1 MKNLFIAV
9 GIITIAWSPFNWAN
23 AQSSAA
29 LPTVVVTAQ
38 PTISQIRERVDELE
52 ARRTRLVEEL
62 DHDNAVIG
70 LLKSDLAFIEDY
82 QNSDASSAKPLSIV
96 EAEHPVWYATALG
109 TAASSAAYGTD
120 FKLLPMLFSKFA
132 DSALAQLLAKFPF
145 LSKTV
150 VRRSVWVVAVP
161 VVVYKVWLNYERH
174 NELESLKQLN
184 RTGQLEENKRS
195 EQQMFDQYRRD
206 KAFVTE
212 QLQLVNTQLPPALSL
227 EEMATP
233 LR

>member
-1 MKNLFIAV
+1 MKNILIAV
-9 GIITIAWSPFNWAN
+9 GIITMAWSPLSWAD
-23 AQSSAA
+23 AQPSAD
-29 LPTVVVTAQ
+29 LPTVVVSSQ

-62 DHDNAVIG
+62 AHDNAVIG

-82 QNSDASSAKPLSIV
+82 QNSDASSAKPLSII

-109 TAASSAAYGTD
+109 TTVGSAAYGTD
-120 FKLLPMLFSKFA
+120 FKLLPMLFSKFS
-132 DSALAQLLAKFPF
+132 DSAFAQLLARFPL

-150 VRRSVWVVAVP
+150 VRRSAWVVAVP
-161 VVVYKVWLNYERH
+161 VVAYEVWLNYERH
-174 NELESLKQLN
+174 DELESLKRLN

-195 EQQMFDQYRRD
+195 KQQLLDQYRRD

-212 QLQLVNTQLPPALSL
+212 QLQLVDTQLSPALTL
-227 EEMATP
+227 KEMSTT